1 MSDIVIVTDTATV
14 EDTHTSWVLLL
25 EDLFLMLFLT
35 VSDDYIAYDL
45 PGCQV
50 VAHETSKLKHQN

>member
-1 MSDIVIVTDTATV
+1 MSDTATV
-14 EDTHTSWVLLL
+14 EDIDTFWVLLLL

-35 VSDDYIAYDL
+35 ASDDYIAYDI

-50 VAHETSKLKHQN
+50 VAHETPKLKHQN